1 MLSAR
6 HIYRRCTQDVYIKYK
21 DSLSS
26 VLTFGAVGRG
36 GNCDRIVHKIRIMN
50 IILAPHPAPPH
61 KKTGLL
67 NLCVCVRGGGII
79 LLTWGKHRRQISP
92 NRNSVHGN
100 QASLHLRENAGIIE
114 HDKSRLHILF

>member
-50 IILAPHPAPPH
+50 IILAPTPPH
-61 KKTGLL
+61 PTKNWSLKFVR
-67 NLCVCVRGGGII
+67 VCAGGGII